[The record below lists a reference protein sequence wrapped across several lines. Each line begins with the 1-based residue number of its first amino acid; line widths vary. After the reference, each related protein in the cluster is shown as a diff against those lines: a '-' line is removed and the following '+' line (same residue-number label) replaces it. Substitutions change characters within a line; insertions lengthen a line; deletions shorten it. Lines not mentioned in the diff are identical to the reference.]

1 MAWLKTA
8 IAVVALSGIGATVLL
23 ADTNDS
29 EYAGTPLPRSTPEAQ
44 GISSDAIHQFVEAA
58 DKINT
63 LHSFMLVRHGYVIAD
78 AWWKPEA
85 PNKPHV
91 LWSLSKSFN
100 STAVGLA
107 VAEGKLSLDDHILKF
122 FPSDAP
128 ADPSDNLKAVTVRD
142 LLTMTSGQATEPSHG
157 PDGPTVKEFL
167 AHPFVYKPG
176 THFLYNTMG
185 AYTLSA
191 IVTKVTGQTS
201 LEYLKPRLFEPLGI
215 KDPRWDS
222 SPEGNSL
229 GGYGLYLCTEDI
241 AKFGQLY
248 LQKGKWNGHQLVPK
262 KWVKEATSL
271 QVRNDGEGHS
281 KIGIDWR
288 QGYGF
293 QFWRC
298 THNAFRGDGAHGQ
311 LCVVI
316 PDKDAVIA
324 ITADTGNFAGEMD
337 AIWTRLY
344 PAFQSGALP
353 ANPSAVGQLAGATA
367 ALVAHPANK

>member
-1 MAWLKTA
+1 
-8 IAVVALSGIGATVLL
+8 
-23 ADTNDS
+23 
-29 EYAGTPLPRSTPEAQ
+29 
-44 GISSDAIHQFVEAA
+44 
-58 DKINT
+58 
-63 LHSFMLVRHGYVIAD
+63 
-78 AWWKPEA
+78 
-85 PNKPHV
+85 
-91 LWSLSKSFN
+91 
-100 STAVGLA
+100 
-107 VAEGKLSLDDHILKF
+107 
-122 FPSDAP
+122 
-128 ADPSDNLKAVTVRD
+128 
-142 LLTMTSGQATEPSHG
+142 
-157 PDGPTVKEFL
+157 
-167 AHPFVYKPG
+167 
-176 THFLYNTMG
+176 MG

-191 IVTKVTGQTS
+191 IVTKVTGQTT
-201 LEYLKPRLFEPLGI
+201 LDYLKPRLFEPLGI
-215 KDPRWDS
+215 KNPRWDS
-222 SPEGNSL
+222 SSEGYSF

-248 LQKGKWNGHQLVPK
+248 LQNGNWNRRQIVPE
-262 KWVKEATSL
+262 KWVEEATRK

-344 PAFQSGALP
+344 PAFQSTALP
-353 ANPSAVGQLAGATA
+353 ANPSADTQLAAATA
-367 ALVAHPANK
+367 NLVAHPATK